1 MKYVDIRGLPPCP
14 LSPQCLRLLDDLDV
28 PLTARAP
35 GQLAYI
41 EDLQDERQLR
51 QLRSHVPGC
60 PTCSA
65 LLAEAR
71 HTRTQQ
77 RTMLYHFLLTNEQ
90 HVPSTSQ
97 TILVALH
104 REQAQQEAQEKHTKR
119 AYTRVQALSSARKQ
133 GDEMRAAS
141 PLSLQARAFP
151 SRSLLQNMLTLA
163 TVVAVIL
170 AAIGLLNRASNP
182 TSSPASKPPVHPQ
195 QPEVGTGSTGW
206 NSVVIG
212 LTLISAAGL
221 MKSFTVYNFNTSSEQ
236 MGTLLPPVQDISNP
250 RMQEISSDGQS
261 LLYEVTSPGQQ
272 TTYYTTFSMSAGS
285 HRFYHL
291 GAQQAGNAIWMGTR
305 HVLAQNTQGSISDV
319 DVQSDSVQQTWP
331 LKAVRLSFYHQP
343 FLYFI
348 GTENLATS
356 TLYRL
361 NLAQSGAVPQQVTAA
376 PSHTRFWLAPD
387 GTTIFYAQ
395 HEPGSAQGI
404 YAVSS
409 DGTHQ
414 RKLNDDPGIPIGY
427 AEDNALMLLQQVGT
441 RVQVVKL
448 GATANQPEQVVL
460 ADVAPQTTSLCGP
473 ASRGN
478 IIALCDQNIALAP
491 YGHGLLI
498 HAYYA
503 DGSHSLVYDDL
514 TTGTSRKV
522 FPLPANATVQL
533 PGWSRMS
540 TSTTAAVAPS
550 TLCA

>member
-1 MKYVDIRGLPPCP
+1 MKYVDIRDLPPCA

-28 PLTARAP
+28 PPTARAP

-51 QLRSHVPGC
+51 KLRSHVSGC

-65 LLAEAR
+65 LLTEAR

-77 RTMLYHFLLTNEQ
+77 RTMLYHFLLANEQ
-90 HVPSTSQ
+90 HVPSTTRS
-97 TILVALH
+97 IFVALR
-104 REQAQQEAQEKHTKR
+104 REQAREEGEEKRAKR
-119 AYTRVQALSSARKQ
+119 AYRRTQDDTLTVL
-133 GDEMRAAS
+133 
-141 PLSLQARAFP
+141 PLGLQTHTLP
-151 SRSLLQNMLTLA
+151 PRSLLQNVLTLA

-182 TSSPASKPPVHPQ
+182 APSTTSNPPVHPQ
-195 QPEVGTGSTGW
+195 QPESGGDNGGW

-221 MKSFTVYNFNTSSEQ
+221 AKSFTVYNFNTTSGQ
-236 MGTLLPPVQDISNP
+236 MGTLLASSQDISDP
-250 RMQEISSDGQS
+250 HMEEVSSDGQS
-261 LLYEVTSPGQQ
+261 LLYETTSPEQQ
-272 TTYYTTFSMSAGS
+272 TTYYTTFSASSGP

-291 GAQQAGNAIWMGTR
+291 GVQQAGNAIWMDTR
-305 HVLAQNTQGSISDV
+305 HVLAQNIQGSVSDV
-319 DVQSDSVQQTWP
+319 DVQNEAIQHTWP
-331 LKAVRLSFYHQP
+331 LKANRLTFYHQP
-343 FLYFI
+343 FLYFT
-348 GTENLATS
+348 GAANQATS

-361 NLAQSGAVPQQVTAA
+361 NLAQSGAAPQQVAVAA
-376 PSHTRFWLAPD
+376 LKTHFWLSPD

-395 HEPGSAQGI
+395 DEQTSTRGI

-427 AEDNALMLLQQVGT
+427 AQDNALMLLQQVGT
-441 RVQVVKL
+441 RVQVIKL
-448 GATANQPEQVVL
+448 GTTTRQPEQVVL
-460 ADVAPQTTSLCGP
+460 ANVAPQATSLCGS
-473 ASRGN
+473 ASVAS
-478 IIALCDQNIALAP
+478 IIALCNQNIALAP
-491 YGHGLLI
+491 YGHDLLI

-514 TTGTSRKV
+514 TTGTSRKIFQV
-522 FPLPANATVQL
+522 PAHATVQL

-540 TSTTAAVAPS
+540 TSATASAEPLA
-550 TLCA
+550 LCA